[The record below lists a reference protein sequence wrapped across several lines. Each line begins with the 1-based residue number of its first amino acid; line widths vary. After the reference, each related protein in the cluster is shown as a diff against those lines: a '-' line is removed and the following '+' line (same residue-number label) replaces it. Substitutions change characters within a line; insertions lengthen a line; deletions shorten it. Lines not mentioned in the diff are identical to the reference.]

1 MSCCREGI
9 GGQSAGKRA
18 GFQWIS
24 WFSSCFF
31 QVFEGFR
38 RPRWLGLKLR
48 YKAGKYTPLDNLLN
62 PYWIRMAEALP
73 RWLAPNL
80 VTLLGFFPLVVSY
93 SLGAVVAPS
102 FETPP
107 PRWLMLFSTLALF
120 VYQTMDALDGKQ
132 ARRTGSSSP
141 LGQLF
146 DHGCDCL
153 ACLAQTG
160 AAASLHHFGPN
171 FLGLWSI
178 TILPPGAQKGL

>member
-1 MSCCREGI
+1 
-9 GGQSAGKRA
+9 
-18 GFQWIS
+18 
-24 WFSSCFF
+24 
-31 QVFEGFR
+31 
-38 RPRWLGLKLR
+38 
-48 YKAGKYTPLDNLLN
+48 
-62 PYWIRMAEALP
+62 MAEALP

-80 VTLLGFFPLVVSY
+80 VTLLGFLPLVLSYILGSVVS
-93 SLGAVVAPS
+93 PS

-160 AAASLHHFGPN
+160 AAASLHHFGPC

-178 TILPPGAQKGL
+178 IILPSGFFLAQWEEYHTGTLPTSYGPAPWQSYESIGQLRQGMESIE